1 MQANRASLW
10 PLIVVP
16 LVAIGMITLGLIA
29 TSLDK
34 PARTVAETLLSL
46 ATRWYC

>member
-1 MQANRASLW
+1 MEANRTSPW

-16 LVAIGMITLGLIA
+16 FVSVGTMILGLIA
-29 TSLDK
+29 ASLDK